1 MIVFTLTNEETD
13 DVWVGTTREGVTPE
27 ARFKQLQDAV
37 SLGID
42 HPFYRELKVFG
53 PHAYSVELFAVA
65 EDRMELQ
72 QQVEEALDTYNGKS
86 LVGITTVLP
95 GATKA
100 ALSKPKPKPRPGV
113 GAAVLVASSSSSST
127 SASTSK
133 RTTKPVKE
141 KLATGRTG
149 SAARERAIK
158 AGIEAEKAAMAAAK
172 AKRVQDE
179 ADEMKRILASLDSRG
194 STLTRR

>member
-1 MIVFTLTNEETD
+1 M
-13 DVWVGTTREGVTPE
+13 GTAREGVTPE
-27 ARFKQLQDAV
+27 ARFKQLQDALP
-37 SLGID
+37 LGID

-53 PHAYSVELFAVA
+53 RQSYSVELFAVA
-65 EDRMELQ
+65 EDRVELQ
-72 QQVEEALDTYNGKS
+72 QLVEEALDTYNGKS

-113 GAAVLVASSSSSST
+113 GAAVLVASTAPASSR
-127 SASTSK
+127 K

-172 AKRVQDE
+172 AKRAQEE
-179 ADEMKRILASLDSRG
+179 ADEMKRILASLDARG
-194 STLTRR
+194 STLSKR

>member
-13 DVWVGTTREGVTPE
+13 DVWVGSAREGVSPE
-27 ARFKQLQDAV
+27 ARFKQLQEALP
-37 SLGID
+37 LGID
-42 HPFYRELKVFG
+42 HAFYRELKVFG
-53 PHAYSVELFAVA
+53 PQSYSVELFAVA

-72 QQVEEALDTYNGKS
+72 QLVEEALDTYNGKS
-86 LVGITTVLP
+86 LIGITTVLP

-100 ALSKPKPKPRPGV
+100 ALTKPKPKPRPGV
-113 GAAVLVASSSSSST
+113 GAAPISSAPASP
-127 SASTSK
+127 TSK
-133 RTTKPVKE
+133 RTAKPAKE

-172 AKRVQDE
+172 AKRAQEE
-179 ADEMKRILASLDSRG
+179 ADEMKRILASLDARG
-194 STLTRR
+194 STLSKR